1 MVTTGGHCRFPIADS
16 RLEKSFGNRQLA
28 IGNKRRLSLRNLYK
42 PRLFIS
48 ERQMVSAQPEL
59 DRIAQ
64 GRPANDFDVRAVA
77 EAHLQQTATNVKVA
91 ADGNDKPA
99 AADAQLVQG
108 AGFRR
113 PAMITTRKV
122 TCLLHE
128 I

>member
-1 MVTTGGHCRFPIADS
+1 MVTTSGHCRFPIADF

-28 IGNKRRLSLRNLYK
+28 IGNKGNLTLGDLYK
-42 PRLFIS
+42 PRLLIS
-48 ERQMVSAQPEL
+48 QRQVISAQSEL

-64 GRPANDFDVRAVA
+64 RRAADDFYMRAVA
-77 EAHLQQTATNVKVA
+77 EAHLQQPATNVAVA

-99 AADAQLVQG
+99 AADAQLVEG
-108 AGFRR
+108 ASLRG
-113 PAMITTRKV
+113 PAVITARKV